1 MKPHRRQLA
10 MLFCM
15 LLICCAAQSQTQRRD
30 PLNDKEIDQMREA
43 ADWPDKRLELMV
55 QFARE
60 RMNKIDQLRA
70 DAKSAKDRPMQIHD
84 LLEDFTAL
92 LDEIEDNVEMYAS
105 HKADMR
111 KGLTLTVEASSEWQ
125 NKLRRLKEQSP
136 PEELDQYAFVL
147 ANASD
152 AVKDMADDTR
162 EELQDQNQLAKEKKL
177 TKIYS
182 ERKD

>member
-1 MKPHRRQLA
+1 
-10 MLFCM
+10 
-15 LLICCAAQSQTQRRD
+15 
-30 PLNDKEIDQMREA
+30 MRES

-55 QFARE
+55 GFARE

-70 DAKSAKDRPMQIHD
+70 DAKSAKDRPMQVHD
-84 LLEDFTAL
+84 LLEDFIAL
-92 LDEIEDNVEMYAS
+92 LDEIEDNIEMYGS

-111 KGLTLTVEASSEWQ
+111 KGLTLTIEASSEWQ

-136 PEELDQYAFVL
+136 PEELEQYAFVL

-152 AVKDMADDTR
+152 AVKDMSDDTR
-162 EELQDQNQLAKEKKL
+162 EELQEQNQLAKEKKL

-182 ERKD
+182 ERKN

>member
-1 MKPHRRQLA
+1 MF
-10 MLFCM
+10 FCG
-15 LLICCAAQSQTQRRD
+15 LLLCCTAQSQTQRRD
-30 PLNDKEIDQMREA
+30 PLNDKEIDQMRES
-43 ADWPDKRLELMV
+43 ADWPDKRLELMT

-111 KGLTLTVEASSEWQ
+111 KGLTLTIEATSEWQ
-125 NKLRRLKEQSP
+125 IKLRRLKEQSP
-136 PEELDQYAFVL
+136 PEELEQYAFIL

-152 AVKDMADDTR
+152 AVKDVGDDTR
-162 EELQDQNQLAKEKKL
+162 EELQQQNQLAKEKKL
-177 TKIYS
+177 IKIYS